1 MNGDYSTIERPPLR
15 VLLIEDNP
23 EDADLVRERLDGES
37 SVYSAC
43 QHIACPCYACP
54 YYVREKLDGE
64 SSVFTST
71 STGPPRWRPAESGL
85 PRGRPT

>member
-1 MNGDYSTIERPPLR
+1 M

-23 EDADLVRERLDGES
+23 GHANLGRERLDDED

-43 QHIACPCYACP
+43 QHIAYPC
-54 YYVREKLDGE
+54 YVRERPDSE
-64 SSVFTST
+64 SYCYFHST
-71 STGPPRWRPAESGL
+71 STGPPRLRPAESGL

>member
-37 SVYSAC
+37 VC
-43 QHIACPCYACP
+43 
-54 YYVREKLDGE
+54 V
-64 SSVFTST
+64 TST